1 MAKAPAE
8 RYATAAALV
17 QALRGVEAR
26 TRRPVISRTPV
37 PAPTPTAT
45 PVVVQAKASRTPW
58 YFVAGAIV
66 VIAGLVVA
74 LAMRSR

>member
-1 MAKAPAE
+1 
-8 RYATAAALV
+8 
-17 QALRGVEAR
+17 
-26 TRRPVISRTPV
+26 VISRTPV